1 MSATGFSDSTE
12 GSGRVPPQP
21 PGGPVST
28 SEYVVEA
35 AGDYDPDLVFPAGR
49 DQALVAVRVRAE
61 GARLD
66 FTLAATMVDEANAR
80 GFGLVREHPWP
91 PDYLL
96 LTFEVYDED

>member
-1 MSATGFSDSTE
+1 MSATGFSDNAG
-12 GSGRVPPQP
+12 GSGDGAAQVPGARVT
-21 PGGPVST
+21 T

-35 AGDYDPDLVFPAGR
+35 ASDYDPDLVFPAGR
-49 DQALVAVRVRAE
+49 DQALVAVRVRAD

-66 FTLAATMVDEANAR
+66 LTLAATVVDDANAR